1 MKLNLYKCSTKDREW
16 YSLAK
21 GICNGAIPLYCG
33 ESFLGASIDVL
44 PEKIEFFK
52 EVEIDISQYIDVE
65 IKKIKEEN
73 QILQSELDIKTSELE
88 SFKKLGWRLYSRWP

>member
-21 GICNGAIPLYCG
+21 EICKGAIPLYCG
-33 ESFLGASIDVL
+33 QIFLGGSIDVP

-52 EVEIDISQYIDVE
+52 EVEIDLSSFLKAETVAIKHQNDVL
-65 IKKIKEEN
+65 K
-73 QILQSELDIKTSELE
+73 SALDAKTEELE
-88 SFKKLGWRLYSRWP
+88 EYEHIGWRLYFK